1 MAADTLAAP
10 VTGRQLR
17 LGPRT
22 RWETAALL
30 AATAALY
37 LWNLDI
43 NGWAN
48 PFYSAAAQAGADNF
62 TAFFFGSSDP
72 ANSISVDKPPLALWF
87 MSLSVKLFGLSPWSI
102 LVPQALM
109 GVATVWFVY
118 RITADYCGHR
128 WGLLAGT
135 MMAVTPTAAMIF
147 RFNNPDALLTL
158 IMTASAYVTIRA
170 MRARQVRW
178 LALTGALVGARF
190 LTKQLQVAF
199 IVPAIAVTIV
209 AFGPWPLLTRLRAAG
224 LTAGTAL
231 AVAGTWLGAVALTP
245 AAARPFIGGTR
256 SNSFLELTLGYNG
269 LDRLTGAGSAR
280 AAMPGTDGGEP
291 NIPGVLRYLVPEW
304 SSQITWFLP
313 LACAGLIVLVPAL
326 RHAHNRSRAE
336 PAFVVLMGL
345 WFLTS
350 AGALS
355 LVSVQTIHPYYFPR
369 TGPRHVLPRC
379 CGAQGS
385 ARPTESNLNTGSDRG
400 RRWRKRHRRAVG
412 CPRSPKHLP
421 LAATH
426 PWRRVGHRVGM
437 AHPAST
443 ARSPHRTAGAGRPG
457 PHPAVHTSPVERL
470 HRRRSPC
477 RGRSHR
483 GAAHQRDPARRP
495 CRSDPQRSHFSCEIL
510 HALRCPP
517 GYDHRGS
524 VAGGQTDSHMGRSGH
539 RLFNGGPLP
548 TREPASCDPSR
559 RLRRH
564 GRRPHARGIRIVRQG
579 WQGGLLHRWSG
590 STNHRARAWRVCG
603 DPVVGAQYLHVRTY
617 RFDVPL
623 RPQRCKPLIRQGT
636 ATARPASAG
645 RAVR

>member
-178 LALTGALVGARF
+178 LALTGALVGAGF

-355 LVSVQTIHPYYFPR
+355 LVSVQTIHPYYFLALAPATSCLAAAGLKVLLARRNR
-369 TGPRHVLPRC
+369 TSTRVLIAGAVGVSAIVAQLDAHAAQSTFPWLPPILGVAWAIELAWLILPRRPEVPTERLARAGLVLTLLFTPALWSAYTVAVPHA
-379 CGAQGS
+379 GAGPTGGPPINGTRPDDPADRTLNGLIS
-385 ARPTESNLNTGSDRG
+385 AAKSSTLFGALPDTIIVDRLREARPTATWAAAAIGSSTAGLYQLESQ
-400 RRWRKRHRRAVG
+400 RAVIPIG
-412 CPRSPKHLP
+412 GFDGTD
-421 LAATH
+421 AAPTLEAFESF
-426 PWRRVGHRVGM
+426 VK
-437 AHPAST
+437 
-443 ARSPHRTAGAGRPG
+443 AGKVAYFIDGV
-457 PHPAVHTSPVERL
+457 A
-470 HRRRSPC
+470 
-477 RGRSHR
+477 
-483 GAAHQRDPARRP
+483 
-495 CRSDPQRSHFSCEIL
+495 
-510 HALRCPP
+510 PP
-517 GYDHRGS
+517 TTEQGLGES
-524 VAGGQTDSHMGRSGH
+524 A
-539 RLFNGGPLP
+539 
-548 TREPASCDPSR
+548 
-559 RLRRH
+559 
-564 GRRPHARGIRIVRQG
+564 GIRSWVRNTFTCE
-579 WQGGLLHRWSG
+579 RIG
-590 STNHRARAWRVCG
+590 STCLYDLSA
-603 DPVVGAQYLHVRTY
+603 
-617 RFDVPL
+617 
-623 RPQRCKPLIRQGT
+623 
-636 ATARPASAG
+636 AS
-645 RAVR
+645 R